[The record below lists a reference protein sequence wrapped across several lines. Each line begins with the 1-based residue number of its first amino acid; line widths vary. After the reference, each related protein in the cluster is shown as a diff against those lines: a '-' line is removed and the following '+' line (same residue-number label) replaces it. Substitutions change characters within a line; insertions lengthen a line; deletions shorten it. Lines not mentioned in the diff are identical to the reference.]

1 MFCSIFEGLLTWISI
16 LVAHI
21 YFVRARRAQGVTDD
35 QLAYTAPF
43 GSKGSYGALSLCILI
58 AVFKN
63 FNVFAHGT
71 YGKWDYKNFIT
82 GYLGIPL
89 YLIMIFGYKFIY
101 KNSGIRPEDADLFT
115 GKDKIDRDEA
125 EFLRRQEEKGTS
137 KGSNF
142 YNKFVSW
149 LF

>member
-16 LVAHI
+16 LVSHI
-21 YFVRARRAQGVTDD
+21 YFVRARHAQGVTDD

-43 GSKGSYGALSLCILI
+43 GSKGSYAALSLCILI
-58 AVFKN
+58 AIFKN

-137 KGSNF
+137 AGSNF